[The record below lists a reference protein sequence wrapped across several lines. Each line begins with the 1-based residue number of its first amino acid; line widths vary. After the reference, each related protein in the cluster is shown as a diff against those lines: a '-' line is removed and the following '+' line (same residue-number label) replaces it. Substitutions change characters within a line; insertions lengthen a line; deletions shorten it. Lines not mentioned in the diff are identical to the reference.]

1 MLGWLAGSAWLL
13 AEVAP
18 PQQFLPPDT
27 LAVVTL
33 PDVPAARSA
42 WQASNPGRLWADP
55 AMGDF
60 RARFEGTFRQK
71 WLAGIERESGLDLGE
86 LLALTR
92 GQATF
97 AVLPPPTPTP
107 GAEAPGIPW
116 LLLLDARE
124 GSDALAR
131 LLDKARAHL
140 ATRAPSVATNLQ
152 IDGHRF
158 TRLTLDLQASVPP
171 GAQVPAEKLEDEN
184 LHWEVCFGQVG
195 SAFVAGPSW
204 SAVSNVIPRLAATNA
219 AAGMA
224 GRASFARLWSSTLK
238 DRPAWFHVDV
248 AAVYQRIAPGLE
260 GVFGMLS
267 LLGADPAKVVPA
279 TGLESIGAVAGA
291 VTATGAGMTADL
303 VVECPA
309 AKRAGLTQVM
319 QILPKEAGLPEGIPD
334 GVASFQRWRIDGAA
348 GWKALES
355 SLERVSPNLGKLARI
370 TVESAGQVFDPN
382 FNLQRDLVGNLGDDF
397 ITFSLPPTG
406 TNLLQLSW
414 SGRVQMV
421 GSPNPARLT
430 SGWKAL
436 EALVHMQAGALE
448 FSERTGPGGRK
459 VMVATVAAKGG
470 AQNAFQMVP
479 APTHVVIASDG
490 PSMDAYLA
498 AASGRRAPT
507 PPGNT
512 TVPAVPA
519 APAPQA
525 PFAPAPGTNA
535 TAAVAQTSTPVQ
547 TPTPGA
553 PGGVAAIPGWSEAVA
568 GVGGTG
574 RGLFGFSQPS
584 LELRPV
590 WEALRTS
597 ESLAGVMPAG
607 TTSLETV
614 QAVESWADFKRLPSF
629 EAVARYWTLQALSGA
644 TDAEGYR
651 FRWFSPR
658 AP

>member
-1 MLGWLAGSAWLL
+1 
-13 AEVAP
+13 
-18 PQQFLPPDT
+18 
-27 LAVVTL
+27 
-33 PDVPAARSA
+33 
-42 WQASNPGRLWADP
+42 
-55 AMGDF
+55 
-60 RARFEGTFRQK
+60 
-71 WLAGIERESGLDLGE
+71 
-86 LLALTR
+86 
-92 GQATF
+92 
-97 AVLPPPTPTP
+97 
-107 GAEAPGIPW
+107 
-116 LLLLDARE
+116 
-124 GSDALAR
+124 
-131 LLDKARAHL
+131 
-140 ATRAPSVATNLQ
+140 
-152 IDGHRF
+152 
-158 TRLTLDLQASVPP
+158 
-171 GAQVPAEKLEDEN
+171 
-184 LHWEVCFGQVG
+184 
-195 SAFVAGPSW
+195 
-204 SAVSNVIPRLAATNA
+204 
-219 AAGMA
+219 
-224 GRASFARLWSSTLK
+224 
-238 DRPAWFHVDV
+238 
-248 AAVYQRIAPGLE
+248 
-260 GVFGMLS
+260 
-267 LLGADPAKVVPA
+267 
-279 TGLESIGAVAGA
+279 
-291 VTATGAGMTADL
+291 
-303 VVECPA
+303 
-309 AKRAGLTQVM
+309 
-319 QILPKEAGLPEGIPD
+319 
-334 GVASFQRWRIDGAA
+334 
-348 GWKALES
+348 
-355 SLERVSPNLGKLARI
+355 
-370 TVESAGQVFDPN
+370 
-382 FNLQRDLVGNLGDDF
+382 
-397 ITFSLPPTG
+397 
-406 TNLLQLSW
+406 
-414 SGRVQMV
+414 
-421 GSPNPARLT
+421 
-430 SGWKAL
+430 
-436 EALVHMQAGALE
+436 MQAGALE
-448 FSERTGPGGRK
+448 FSERTGPGGLK

-574 RGLFGFSQPS
+574 RGLFGFAQPA

>member
-60 RARFEGTFRQK
+60 RARFEGAFRQK
-71 WLAGIERESGLDLGE
+71 WLAGVERESGLDLGE

-107 GAEAPGIPW
+107 GAAAPGIPW

-140 ATRAPSVATNLQ
+140 ATKAPSVATNLQ

-171 GAQVPAEKLEDEN
+171 GAQVPAEKLEDED

-279 TGLESIGAVAGA
+279 TGLVSIGAVAGA
-291 VTATGAGMTADL
+291 VTATEAGMTADL

-334 GVASFQRWRIDGAA
+334 GVASFQRWRIDGAG

-406 TNLLQLSW
+406 TNLLQLSR

-470 AQNAFQMVP
+470 AQNAFQMVQ

-525 PFAPAPGTNA
+525 PVAPAPGTNA
-535 TAAVAQTSTPVQ
+535 TAAVAQTSTP
-547 TPTPGA
+547 GA
-553 PGGVAAIPGWSEAVA
+553 PGGFAAIPGWSEAVA

-574 RGLFGFSQPS
+574 RGLFGFAQPA

-614 QAVESWADFKRLPSF
+614 QAVESWADFKRLPPF